1 MIWIKLRNKHAKLL
15 QILLLSGVLL
25 LVGCQ
30 AHDGQSPRP
39 DPLVDAVAPVA
50 VSVFVP
56 EPWRSLVLLLMG
68 GGLGGVVGRKT
79 GNKE

>member
-1 MIWIKLRNKHAKLL
+1 MRSL
-15 QILLLSGVLL
+15 ILVSVVLVL
-25 LVGCQ
+25 CGCQ

-39 DPLVDAVAPVA
+39 DPLMDAVAPVA

-56 EPWRSLVLLLMG
+56 EPWRSLILLLMG

-79 GNKE
+79 KK